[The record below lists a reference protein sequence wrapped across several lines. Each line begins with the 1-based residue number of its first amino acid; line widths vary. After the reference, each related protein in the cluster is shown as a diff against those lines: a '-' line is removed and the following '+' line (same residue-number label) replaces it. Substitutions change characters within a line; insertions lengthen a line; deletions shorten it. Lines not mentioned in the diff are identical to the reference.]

1 MELDYYGLKL
11 ACVYSISHNSHNS
24 HSPSTKIPFQRNI
37 HYACNFG
44 A

>member
-11 ACVYSISHNSHNS
+11 ARVYSIGHNSHYS
-24 HSPSTKIPFQRNI
+24 HSPTTKIPFQCNI

-44 A
+44 T

>member
-11 ACVYSISHNSHNS
+11 PRVYSIGHNSHYS

-37 HYACNFG
+37 SLCL
-44 A
+44 